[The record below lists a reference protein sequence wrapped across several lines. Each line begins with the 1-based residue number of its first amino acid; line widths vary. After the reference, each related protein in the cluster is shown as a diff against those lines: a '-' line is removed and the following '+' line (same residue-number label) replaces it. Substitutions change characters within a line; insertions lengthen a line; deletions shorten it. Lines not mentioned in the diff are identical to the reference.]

1 MKFNQEQYD
10 KLLSISEDNLT
21 FKKSGIGS
29 LIYSSEAS
37 KNNLI
42 FLTKGTIRLI
52 DNEKIF
58 KSQTLSL
65 FEAPFFIGFTNLL
78 NLNIKGEVRAKTNC
92 EYYSLNI
99 EDLSEKKF
107 IKIFDLFKNQI
118 CNFEISIKSSWYY
131 KYKHILKIIW

>member
-10 KLLSISEDNLT
+10 NLLSISEDNLT

-58 KSQTLSL
+58 KSQT
-65 FEAPFFIGFTNLL
+65 
-78 NLNIKGEVRAKTNC
+78 
-92 EYYSLNI
+92 
-99 EDLSEKKF
+99 
-107 IKIFDLFKNQI
+107 
-118 CNFEISIKSSWYY
+118 
-131 KYKHILKIIW
+131 